1 VSVVGVLTHEGM
13 GPTTAFGGSLCTG
26 NFIAYLMEDL
36 LPVLLPGSVLV
47 MDRLRVH
54 CSDEVRH
61 LIKSAGCKLLL
72 LPPYSPELN
81 PIEEAWS
88 KLKQL
93 LRKLSARTRSALLD
107 GVATL
112 VDEITTQDARGWM
125 SHSGYA
131 VP

>member
-1 VSVVGVLTHEGM
+1 M
-13 GPTTAFGGSLCTG
+13 GPTTAFAGNVSTG

-36 LPVLLPGSVLV
+36 LPLLLPGSVVV
-47 MDRLRVH
+47 MDRLRIH

-61 LIKSAGCKLLL
+61 LIEAAGCKLLL

-93 LRKLSARTRSALLD
+93 LRRLKARTIDALLD
-107 GVATL
+107 GVAAL
-112 VDEITTQDARGWM
+112 VERIAPRDALGWIA
-125 SHSGYA
+125 HAGYIA
-131 VP
+131 RA